1 MHSKLI
7 SELCKNLDAI
17 HKKKESDAYQHSG
30 QIFLD
35 GCNGHM
41 TQLINVRINNPRFLF
56 NRALT
61 SSHESQ
67 LSTLTAKCASASNQ
81 INYNWTLLRCARGT
95 LSEPLS
101 SLTTGFTIVNPTW
114 TGCKVFL
121 EYYFKKLRRN
131 VY

>member
-1 MHSKLI
+1 MHGKLI

-17 HKKKESDAYQHSG
+17 HKQKESDAYQHSG

-35 GCNGHM
+35 GCDGHM

-67 LSTLTAKCASASNQ
+67 LSYAHGKMRFSFETDQLQLDTS
-81 INYNWTLLRCARGT
+81 TMR
-95 LSEPLS
+95 
-101 SLTTGFTIVNPTW
+101 
-114 TGCKVFL
+114 
-121 EYYFKKLRRN
+121 
-131 VY
+131 